1 MAEEKAAQEKVAQ
14 KAADETEAARL
25 AEEKAAQEVQ
35 DNASQPSVASNNDN
49 QSDNQQTQATH
60 VVNAKENLYRIAIKY
75 YGSGSPENVEKIRQA
90 NGISGNNL
98 SQGQTLVIPE

>member
-1 MAEEKAAQEKVAQ
+1 EKAAEEKAA
-14 KAADETEAARL
+14 
-25 AEEKAAQEVQ
+25 EEKAQ
-35 DNASQPSVASNNDN
+35 DNASQSSSASNNS

-60 VVNAKENLYRIAIKY
+60 VVTAKENLYRIAIKY

-98 SQGQTLVIPE
+98 SQGQTLVIPK